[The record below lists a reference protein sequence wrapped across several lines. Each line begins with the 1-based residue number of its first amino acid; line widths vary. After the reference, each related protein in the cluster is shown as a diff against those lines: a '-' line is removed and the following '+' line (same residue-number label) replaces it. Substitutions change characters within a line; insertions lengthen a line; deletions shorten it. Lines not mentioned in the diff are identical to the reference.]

1 MSIAITSLGGSGP
14 REIMVDATTIAG
26 TAEEIAAVI
35 GNVDIGTIIYTA
47 GFGEICTSPSEP
59 GGTQTISS
67 MFGGNGNSQKYP
79 YLQYCIFEISDYCGT
94 FETMYLS
101 ADSSDL

>member
-26 TAEEIAAVI
+26 TAEQIAAVI

-47 GFGEICTSPSEP
+47 GFGVIK
-59 GGTQTISS
+59 
-67 MFGGNGNSQKYP
+67 QKG
-79 YLQYCIFEISDYCGT
+79 LDGSWTEVQ
-94 FETMYLS
+94 
-101 ADSSDL
+101 

>member
-35 GNVDIGTIIYTA
+35 GNVDVGTIIYTA
-47 GFGEICTSPSEP
+47 GFGVIK
-59 GGTQTISS
+59 
-67 MFGGNGNSQKYP
+67 QKG
-79 YLQYCIFEISDYCGT
+79 LDGSWTEVQ
-94 FETMYLS
+94 
-101 ADSSDL
+101 

>member
-1 MSIAITSLGGSGP
+1 MSIATTSLGGSGP

-47 GFGEICTSPSEP
+47 GFGVIK
-59 GGTQTISS
+59 
-67 MFGGNGNSQKYP
+67 QKG
-79 YLQYCIFEISDYCGT
+79 LDGSWTEVQ
-94 FETMYLS
+94 
-101 ADSSDL
+101 